1 MPRIIL
7 HVDLDAFYCSVEEL
21 LDPSLRG
28 KAFVVGGSP
37 EGRGVV
43 SSASYGAR
51 QYGIRS
57 AMPTAQALRLAPN
70 LKIVGGHHRDYGKY
84 SKAIMDLLRDSAPL
98 VEQLSIDEAFLDVS
112 DDPLPGE
119 AVARGLQTEIRDQFD
134 LPTSW
139 GVASNKLVAK
149 IATEVGKPNG
159 LIVVPN
165 GQESDFLAPLPVE
178 MLWGVGRKT
187 GERLQVEGITTIG
200 DLAKQPEDW
209 LINTFG
215 EHGLYLASRSL
226 GQDKRPV
233 VEGREAKSVSN
244 ERTFSQDVRDR
255 KQLETTLLRLSEQV
269 GRRLRKGD
277 IAGST
282 VKVKIRWPDF
292 TTITRQ
298 TTLHQSTDRDKEI
311 YDTVLKLF
319 HKEWTPGRA
328 VRLLGV
334 GVSNLGTPIRQL
346 DLFDQSWEEDER
358 LLNAIDSIRKRYG
371 PDAVRRAGALRP
383 TRRSPDTDHTTDR
396 LPDE

>member
-70 LKIVGGHHRDYGKY
+70 LKIVAGHHRDYGRY
-84 SKAIMDLLRDSAPL
+84 SEAIMDLLRDSAPL

-119 AVARGLQTEIRDQFD
+119 DVARGLQTEIRDQFD

-178 MLWGVGRKT
+178 MLWGVGPKT
-187 GERLQVEGITTIG
+187 GERLQSEGIITIG
-200 DLAKQPEDW
+200 DLAKQSEEW

-226 GQDKRPV
+226 GQDNRPV
-233 VEGREAKSVSN
+233 LEGREAKSMSS
-244 ERTFSQDVRDR
+244 ERTFSQDVSDR

-269 GRRLRKGD
+269 GRRLRKGE
-277 IAGST
+277 IAGTT
-282 VKVKIRWPDF
+282 VRVKIRWPDF

-311 YDTVLKLF
+311 FDTVLELF
-319 HKEWTPGRA
+319 HKEWTRGRA

-358 LLNAIDSIRKRYG
+358 LLKAIDSIRKRYG

-383 TRRSPDTDHTTDR
+383 TRRSPDADQTTDR

>member
-7 HVDLDAFYCSVEEL
+7 HIDLDAFYCSVEEL

-28 KAFVVGGSP
+28 KVFVVGGSP
-37 EGRGVV
+37 DGRGVV

-51 QYGIRS
+51 KHGIRS
-57 AMPTAQALRLAPN
+57 AMPTAQALRLVPN
-70 LKIVGGHHRDYGKY
+70 LIILAGHHRDYGRY
-84 SKAIMDLLRDSAPL
+84 SEAIMDLLRDSAPL

-119 AVARGLQTEIRDQFD
+119 EVARGLQMKIRDQFD

-178 MLWGVGRKT
+178 MLWGVGPKT
-187 GERLQVEGITTIG
+187 GERLQSEGIITIG
-200 DLAKQPEDW
+200 DLAKQSKEW

-215 EHGLYLASRSL
+215 EHGLYLASRSM
-226 GQDKRPV
+226 GQDNRPV
-233 VEGREAKSVSN
+233 VEGREAKSMSN
-244 ERTFSQDVRDR
+244 ERTFSQDVSDR
-255 KQLETTLLRLSEQV
+255 KQLEITLLRLSEQV
-269 GRRLRKGD
+269 GRRLRKGEV
-277 IAGST
+277 AGST
-282 VKVKIRWPDF
+282 VRVKIRWPDF
-292 TTITRQ
+292 ATITRQ

-311 YDTVLKLF
+311 YDTVLELF
-319 HKEWTPGRA
+319 HKEWIPGRA
-328 VRLLGV
+328 VLLLGV
-334 GVSNLGTPIRQL
+334 GVSNLGTTIRQL

-358 LLNAIDSIRKRYG
+358 LLQAIDSIRERYG

-383 TRRSPDTDHTTDR
+383 TRNSSDTDQTTDR